1 MREYT
6 EFFFFISK
14 KKQENCIKLR
24 KLKTKIINKNN
35 IVIN

>member
-14 KKQENCIKLR
+14 KKTGKLYKTPEIKD
-24 KLKTKIINKNN
+24 KNYQ
-35 IVIN
+35 